1 MIRGCLLVTV
11 FLSSVPSIAFAQA
24 RTDDPIRELLSE
36 VKLLRQAL
44 ERASTVGTR
53 IQLLVARVQ
62 LQEQRIAD
70 LSRRLNDVRAELRN
84 VEREATV
91 LAPQVAAMQEATQ
104 AEDVRER
111 QAAEQAAAMLNS
123 QVETLE
129 RRRAE
134 LTGEEG
140 LLAQQIAAE
149 QGRWTDFNS
158 RLEELERSLAKGK

>member
-11 FLSSVPSIAFAQA
+11 LLASAPWAAFGQA

-36 VKLLRQAL
+36 VRLLRQAL

-84 VEREATV
+84 VEREATA
-91 LAPQVAAMQEATQ
+91 LTPQVAAMQEATQ

-111 QAAEQAAAMLNS
+111 QAAEQAAAMLSS
-123 QVETLE
+123 QVEALE
-129 RRRAE
+129 RRRVE
-134 LTGEEG
+134 LSGEEG

-158 RLEELERSLAKGK
+158 RLEDLERSLAKPK

>member
-11 FLSSVPSIAFAQA
+11 LLCVPATALAQA

-62 LQEQRIAD
+62 LQEQRIGD
-70 LSRRLNDVRAELRN
+70 LSRRLNDVRAELRD
-84 VEREATV
+84 VDREAAV
-91 LAPQVAAMQEATQ
+91 LQPQVAAMQEATQ
-104 AEDVRER
+104 AEDPQER
-111 QAAEQAAAMLNS
+111 RAAEEAAGMLSS

-129 RRRAE
+129 RRRQE
-134 LTGEEG
+134 LTGEESFIS
-140 LLAQQIAAE
+140 QQIAAE
-149 QGRWTDFNS
+149 QGRWTDFNA
-158 RLEELERSLAKGK
+158 RLEDLERSLSK